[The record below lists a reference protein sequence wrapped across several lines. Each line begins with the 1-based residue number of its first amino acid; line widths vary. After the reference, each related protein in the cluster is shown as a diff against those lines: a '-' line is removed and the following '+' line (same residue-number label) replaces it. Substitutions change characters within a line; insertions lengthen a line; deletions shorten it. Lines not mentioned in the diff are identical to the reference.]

1 MGQYFVYI
9 IQSLSNHHFYIGQ
22 TYDVIARL
30 QRHNAGG
37 CTATRNKGPWVLR
50 ATRQFHSRAE
60 AIAEER
66 RLKAMKSS
74 QYLQHFIQ
82 QFPPFSDTPEYPP
95 PQLS

>member
-9 IQSLSNHHFYIGQ
+9 IQSLSNGRFYIGQ
-22 TYDVIARL
+22 THDVLARL

-50 ATRQFHSRAE
+50 AVRQFHSRAE

-66 RLKAMKSS
+66 RLKATKSS
-74 QYLQHFIQ
+74 LYLLHYIQ
-82 QFPPFSDTPEYPP
+82 QFPPTE
-95 PQLS
+95 LS